1 MISKYIR
8 QIFFIVVAF
17 GVFFSLLSNPMVHG
31 LQESWENEFYSSEN
45 GNDLCSSPL
54 SSTNKKILAIRQD
67 GEDNTTIDDTNTTE
81 SISFVPWLPFF
92 VDENLYYP
100 FAVFF
105 SVLGIFSTLWL
116 IFFVETSKDRTIRE
130 RIIGST
136 IRLVFMSVFLGLAIH
151 YWILFEPF

>member
-1 MISKYIR
+1 
-8 QIFFIVVAF
+8 
-17 GVFFSLLSNPMVHG
+17 MVHG
-31 LQESWENEFYSSEN
+31 LQESFSHDSYSSEN

-54 SSTNKKILAIRQD
+54 SSTKNKILAIRQD

-81 SISFVPWLPFF
+81 SIPFVPWLPFF
-92 VDENLYYP
+92 VDENMYFP
-100 FAVFF
+100 FAVLF

>member
-1 MISKYIR
+1 
-8 QIFFIVVAF
+8 
-17 GVFFSLLSNPMVHG
+17 MVHG